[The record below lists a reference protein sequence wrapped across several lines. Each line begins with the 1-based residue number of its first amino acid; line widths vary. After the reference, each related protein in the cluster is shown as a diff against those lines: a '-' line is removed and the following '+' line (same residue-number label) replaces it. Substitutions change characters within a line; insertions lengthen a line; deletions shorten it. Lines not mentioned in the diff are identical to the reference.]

1 MTKKQ
6 GEERRGEERRG
17 EERRGEEEEEGVC
30 GSLLAGPEESCGADR
45 DMKGLLAPNDCAAA
59 W

>member
-6 GEERRGEERRG
+6 GEERRG